1 MPWKE
6 CSVTQ
11 ERLRF
16 VARLLDGEGMS
27 EVCRDFGISRKTGYK
42 IFNRYRDQGL
52 EALTDRSRRPV
63 CYANQLPDQ
72 VERLIVDLKRD
83 KPHWGAR
90 KIRELL
96 VRKLAG
102 DVRLPARSTVHA
114 VLDRHGLVN
123 RARIRRN
130 RANGTPLS
138 AGANPNDLWCADF
151 KGEFKLGNGRYC
163 YPLTVSDHAARY
175 LLLCEAFESTREAPV
190 IAAFQRL
197 FRDRGLPVAIRSDNG
212 LPFASPNGLYNLSR
226 LSVWWLRLGIAI
238 ERIKP
243 GHPQQNGRHER
254 MHLTLKKEATRPPGL
269 NSLQQQAR
277 FDAFVREFNAERP
290 HEALAMRCPAEFYTA
305 SPRPYDGLPE
315 LQYPWHDRDIL
326 VTACGRI
333 CMHRKKI
340 NISTV
345 LAGQKLGIREVD
357 DGIWLVS
364 FMHYDLGYIDLEQ
377 RTLQTIDN
385 PFGTRLSPMSQVR
398 SVTHVSGPDK
408 VIYGG
413 RGGIRTHEGAEPPAG
428 FQDRCLKPLGHPSA

>member
-52 EALTDRSRRPV
+52 EVLTDRSRRPV
-63 CYANQLPDQ
+63 RYANQLPDQ

-175 LLLCEAFESTREAPV
+175 LLLCEAFELTREAPV

-197 FRDRGLPVAIRSDNG
+197 FRTAACPSPSAATTGCRSPVPTASTISPASRSGGCGWASPSSASSPAIRSRT
-212 LPFASPNGLYNLSR
+212 A
-226 LSVWWLRLGIAI
+226 
-238 ERIKP
+238 
-243 GHPQQNGRHER
+243 
-254 MHLTLKKEATRPPGL
+254 
-269 NSLQQQAR
+269 
-277 FDAFVREFNAERP
+277 
-290 HEALAMRCPAEFYTA
+290 AM
-305 SPRPYDGLPE
+305 S
-315 LQYPWHDRDIL
+315 
-326 VTACGRI
+326 AC
-333 CMHRKKI
+333 
-340 NISTV
+340 T
-345 LAGQKLGIREVD
+345 
-357 DGIWLVS
+357 
-364 FMHYDLGYIDLEQ
+364 
-377 RTLQTIDN
+377 
-385 PFGTRLSPMSQVR
+385 
-398 SVTHVSGPDK
+398 
-408 VIYGG
+408 
-413 RGGIRTHEGAEPPAG
+413 
-428 FQDRCLKPLGHPSA
+428 